1 MCIRTL
7 QTGVKMH
14 KRKRIEEPESE
25 DVPLPN
31 DEEGTMLGVI
41 QQFLGYDRARVLC
54 ADGKIRLCRIP
65 GKYKKRMWMRVG
77 DVVLVAPWEFQKDS
91 RADILFRY
99 KGSDLQKLEKEG
111 YLDKL
116 KKLLEVE

>member
-1 MCIRTL
+1 MP
-7 QTGVKMH
+7 